1 MSEAAIPVQNLQRPV
16 VGPTLAEFEEARERV
31 ARVAKVTPLESSQY
45 LSELMGSPVF
55 MKCENL
61 QRTGSYKLRGAY
73 NRMSQLTPEERER
86 GVVAA
91 SAGNHAQ
98 GVALAARELGIK
110 ATIFMPVGVA
120 LPKLQATKHYG
131 AEVVL
136 RGHSV
141 SEPLRAAADFA
152 QSTGAVLIPPFD
164 HAGIVAG
171 QGTLGLEILDQ
182 LPTLSTLVVPIGG
195 GGLLS
200 GVASAVKQKRER
212 GGGAVRIIGVQAEGA
227 APYPL
232 SLASGE
238 PQEVTLRP
246 TIADGIAVARPGILN
261 FDIIKDVVDEVVT
274 VSDDDIARA
283 LLILLER
290 AKLVVEPAGAASV
303 AAILTGQVKADG
315 DTVAILSGGNIDPQM
330 MERVISLGLA
340 ASDRHLKIRINLPDR
355 PGQLARVAELV
366 SEANANVVEVLHTRR
381 GRNSLISQVEIEL
394 SVETRGSE
402 HAQRVLERLKEAGY
416 DPRVDS

>member
-1 MSEAAIPVQNLQRPV
+1 LSETTP
-16 VGPTLAEFEEARERV
+16 GPSLAEFDAARERV
-31 ARVAKVTPLESSQY
+31 GRVAKVTPLESSQY
-45 LSELMGSPVF
+45 LSEVAGVPVYL
-55 MKCENL
+55 KCENL
-61 QRTGSYKLRGAY
+61 QRTGSYKLRGAF

-120 LPKLQATKHYG
+120 LPKLQATRQYG
-131 AEVVL
+131 ADVVL
-136 RGHSV
+136 RGHNV
-141 SEPLRAAADFA
+141 SEPLRAAAEFA
-152 QSTGAVLIPPFD
+152 ESTGAVLIPPFD
-164 HAGIVAG
+164 HADVVAG

-182 LPTLSTLVVPIGG
+182 LPSTTTLVVPIGG

-200 GVASAVKQKRER
+200 GVASAVKQQLAKQGRK
-212 GGGAVRIIGVQAEGA
+212 ARIIGVQAESA
-227 APYPL
+227 APYPQ
-232 SLASGE
+232 SLEQGE
-238 PQEVTLRP
+238 PVEIRIQP
-246 TIADGIAVARPGILN
+246 TIADGIAVARPGDLN
-261 FDIIKDVVDEVVT
+261 FDIIKNVVDEVVT

-303 AAILTGQVKADG
+303 AAILSGKVALEG

-340 ASDRHLKIRINLPDR
+340 ASDRHLKIRIMLPDR

-381 GRNSLISQVEIEL
+381 GRNSMISQVEIEL

-402 HAQRVLERLKEAGY
+402 HAQRVLEKLQEAGY
-416 DPRVDS
+416 DPRVDH